1 MTATNPQEREG
12 VANASAPATGGGVA
26 IIGIGCRLPGS
37 NDWRAYWQNL
47 VDGVESIRFFDDAEL
62 LRAGVDPA
70 QLAAP
75 DYVKASPVIDDFDR
89 FDAGLFE
96 YSPREARVIDPQHRV
111 FLEVAH
117 DTLEDAGY
125 APGSYGGSIGVFAGA
140 GGVVSSYFASNPALR
155 GTTGGVEHI
164 GNDKDFL
171 ATRVS
176 YKLNLT
182 GPSVTVQ
189 TACSTSLVAIH
200 LACSSI
206 LNGECDMAVAGA
218 STVRVPHIAGYTA
231 RKGDILSPDG
241 HCRAF
246 DANAQGTVFGSGAG
260 AIVLKHIDDALADGD
275 HIYAVIRG
283 TAINNDGASKVSYTA
298 SSVIGQAKA
307 MLDAFACAGVSPR
320 AVGYVETHG
329 TGTVVGDP
337 LEIDALT
344 KAFRRHTQ
352 DSGFCAVGSVKTNI
366 GHLEQASGVA
376 SVIKAALALD
386 RGQIPPSL
394 NFTTPNPKIPF
405 AQTPFFVNT
414 ALCDWPRDATPRFA
428 AVNSL
433 GLGGTNAFAV
443 LEEAPARVPS
453 PVADDRPLHVL
464 TLSARS
470 QHALVALADRWGQY
484 LTRTDE
490 PVADICYTANTG
502 RAPLNVRMTAIGS
515 SAGELAGQL
524 AAQSSAGLQP
534 SAERG
539 GKRPLAFLFTGQ
551 GAQYAGMA
559 AALYR
564 TQPVFRDA
572 LERCDALLRPQL
584 GKSLLS
590 VLYGDA
596 RSKTRID
603 QTAYAQPALFAVEWA
618 LAELWRSW
626 GIVPD
631 MVLGH
636 SVGEYVAACVAG
648 CYDLE
653 ACIALI
659 AARGRLMQALP
670 KGGAMAA
677 LFADG
682 ETVERLLD
690 DNDPQAIGIA
700 AYNGPEN
707 TVVSGQAEAVA
718 DAFARAQQ
726 AGIGGRELTVSH
738 AFHSPLMAPAAAALE
753 ALASSYAA
761 QAPKIPLVANLT
773 GAIAY
778 GPPTPAYWRDHALQP
793 VHFISGVRTLAQA
806 GIVDFVE
813 VGPGTTLVSLAQQIA
828 GAGEADKAGGRRF
841 LASIGRDREWSEL
854 TATLAALWRSGA
866 PVDWRAFD
874 QPYARRRVSAPT
886 YAFERERYW
895 LDAARSSA
903 AAGPGADIPGKRLSS
918 PLAAWQFESTY
929 DLDAIPWLTDHRIF
943 GMAVLPVMA
952 GLVALAAVGR
962 ERFGGA
968 AVAVESLTY
977 DDALVIPDDG
987 ARVVQTVLQGEG
999 GDVDGELV
1007 SRGAAYD
1014 DGWRRHIRA
1023 RVSALAAPHIAPV
1036 ATPLPAS
1043 AGVARMTPVKPAR
1056 YYEAIAPLGFGY
1068 GPGFRGIVELWQGD
1082 DEAVS
1087 RVQLPEHLDATAYP
1101 LLHPALLDACL
1112 HIYPA
1117 LVPDYRSLAGLEAK
1131 PGGTWLPI
1139 SIERFEIDRA
1149 GASRVWVRAKRRD
1162 VAQAGVVTVDIEIYG
1177 DDGAP
1182 VALIGGLTVKPIT
1195 RTQIAPQAA
1204 ASRYRALHRL
1214 EWVERP
1220 ALSLPDVS
1228 DAAADGPTEWLIV
1241 ASAARGMADALDARL
1256 RAFGRRTSVLPLPD
1270 GDGTGAFNA
1279 ADTQATLSAALA
1291 ARADAAGPV
1300 GHIGVVLAHGLGE
1313 HVDEATTV
1321 ESLADAE
1328 RRFSGGTLAIVRA
1341 LAAFAEA
1348 HADAVP
1354 RVWLV
1359 TRGAHAPV
1367 PRTPGADP
1375 LQSSVWGIGRVAALE
1390 HSELWAGMVDVAGD
1404 DVAALA
1410 AELLAGDGEDEVALR
1425 GGRRYA
1431 LRLDRDD
1438 DAPVPERIVP
1448 PFDPAATY
1456 LITGGLGALGLKVA
1470 DWLVS
1475 AQGVRYLVLTARR
1488 APGDAVAA
1496 VIERWRQQGANVVVK
1511 QADVAHAADTHAL
1524 IEQIGAEL
1532 PPLKGVFH
1540 CAGNLD
1546 DGVLVQMDWDKF
1558 ARATDPKVLG
1568 GWGLHA
1574 QTRHLALDHFV
1585 LFSSVLSVTGAMG
1598 QVNYVAGNAFL
1609 DGLTEYRRRLGLPAQ
1624 AINWG
1629 PWGGSGLATES
1640 GERGETIWR
1649 ARGTDYIDAEDGI
1662 ALLHAIL
1669 ARGVHQSVAT
1679 LTEWPQW
1686 AAQYPKRPPLLEWL
1700 VRGAPAPAANA
1711 LFTRAQVE
1719 ARLAAAPEDERR
1731 AVLHDIVG
1739 QMVRAVLEI
1748 KGDFDPAQPLRELG
1762 LDSLMAITLLNQL
1775 DAAVGVRLP
1784 AAAMLKGPSLDQLVD
1799 ELLPKVKIA
1808 TDAAASEPSAIA
1820 ARATT
1825 ASTAT
1830 VAVVPRPASSST
1842 APAAGATQQTV
1853 PAAQRERWLVEIR
1866 SNPDARYRLICF
1878 PFAGGGSAIYR
1889 AWADG
1894 ADPHAEILAVE
1905 PPGRLSRINEPPVNR
1920 IDAFVDGLLAELR
1933 PLLDRP
1939 VAFFGHCI
1947 GGLTMYETARALIE
1961 RDGVTPVHLFASGA
1975 RPPHRLVADAAFER
1989 KLAAALANLRDFD
2002 IIAPLYRQT
2011 DDVLAE
2017 ALRHFQ
2023 IDATEQMLAI
2033 PELRELVLP
2042 VVRAE
2047 FEMASRYVFV
2057 PASPWPVPIT
2067 SFRGKDDIYVTHE
2080 DALAWRD
2087 FTTDAFNLYTRDG
2100 AHFGV
2105 VEDRAFILNAISD
2118 ALAA

>member
-1 MTATNPQEREG
+1 MTAANQPEPAG
-12 VANASAPATGGGVA
+12 DANATPDAAPVRNEPASTAHRGVA
-26 IIGIGCRLPGS
+26 IVGIGCRLPGA
-37 NDWRAYWQNL
+37 NDWRAFWQNL
-47 VDGVESIRFFDDAEL
+47 VDGVESIRSFDDATL

-89 FDAGLFE
+89 FDAGFFE

-111 FLEVAH
+111 FLEVVH
-117 DTLEDAGY
+117 DALEDAGY
-125 APGSYGGSIGVFAGA
+125 GASASDASIGVFAGA

-155 GTTGGVEHI
+155 GSTGGVEHI

-206 LNGECDMAVAGA
+206 LNGECDMAIAGA

-231 RKGDILSPDG
+231 RQGDILSPDG

-246 DANAQGTVFGSGAG
+246 DAHAQGTVFGSGAG
-260 AIVLKHIDDALADGD
+260 AIVLKHVDDALADGD

-283 TAINNDGASKVSYTA
+283 TAINNDGGSKVSYTA
-298 SSVIGQAKA
+298 SSVSGQAKA
-307 MLDAFACAGVSPR
+307 MLDAFGCAGVAPR

-352 DSGFCAVGSVKTNI
+352 DTGFCSVGSVKTNI

-394 NFTTPNPKIPF
+394 NFDTPNPKIPF

-414 ALCDWPRDATPRFA
+414 ALRDWPRDVAPRFA

-443 LEEAPARVPS
+443 LEEAPVRAP
-453 PVADDRPLHVL
+453 AAAQNDRPLHVL
-464 TLSARS
+464 ALSARS
-470 QHALVALADRWGQY
+470 SSALAALADRWRQY
-484 LTRTDE
+484 LATTDA
-490 PVADICYTANTG
+490 PVADLCYTANTG
-502 RAPLNVRMTAIGS
+502 RAPLNMRLTAVGTTAAEL
-515 SAGELAGQL
+515 SAQL
-524 AAQSSAGLQP
+524 AAQA
-534 SAERG
+534 ATERG

-572 LERCDALLRPQL
+572 LDRCDALLRPHL
-584 GKSLLS
+584 GKPLLS
-590 VLYGDA
+590 VLYGEA
-596 RSKTRID
+596 GATALID
-603 QTAYAQPALFAVEWA
+603 QTAYAQPALFAIEWS

-631 MVLGH
+631 AVLGH
-636 SVGEYVAACVAG
+636 SVGEYAAACVAG

-653 ACIALI
+653 TCIALI

-677 LFADG
+677 LFANG

-690 DNDPQAIGIA
+690 ASDPQAISIA

-707 TVVSGQAEAVA
+707 TVVSGRADAVA
-718 DAFARAQQ
+718 DVFARAQQ

-738 AFHSPLMAPAAAALE
+738 AFHSPLMADAAAELE
-753 ALASSYAA
+753 ALAGRHHAA
-761 QAPKIPLVANLT
+761 KPKIPLVANLT
-773 GAIAY
+773 GALADA
-778 GPPTPAYWRDHALQP
+778 PPTPAYWRDHALQP
-793 VHFISGVRTLAQA
+793 VQFIAGVQALAQA

-813 VGPGTTLVSLAQQIA
+813 VGPGTTLVSLAQQIL
-828 GAGEADKAGGRRF
+828 GRDEAGGRRF
-841 LASIGRDREWSEL
+841 LASIGRDREWGEL
-854 TATLAALWRSGA
+854 TATLGALWRSGA

-874 QPYARRRVSAPT
+874 RPYARRRVSAPT

-895 LDAARSSA
+895 LDAGRGGAVGHAGA
-903 AAGPGADIPGKRLSS
+903 AAGPGADIPGQRLSS
-918 PLAAWQFESTY
+918 PLAAWQFAATY

-943 GMAVLPVMA
+943 GMAVLPVAA
-952 GLVALAAVGR
+952 GLVALAAAGR
-962 ERFGGA
+962 ERAGGA
-968 AVAVESLTY
+968 AVAIDSLTY
-977 DDALVIPDDG
+977 DDALVVPDDG
-987 ARVVQTVLQGEG
+987 ARAVQTILQGDG
-999 GDVDGELV
+999 SDVDAELA
-1007 SRGAAYD
+1007 SRDTTGDA
-1014 DGWRRHIRA
+1014 WHRHLRA
-1023 RVSALAAPHIAPV
+1023 RVSVLEAPRLAPL
-1036 ATPLPAS
+1036 ATPLPAA
-1043 AGVARMTPVKPAR
+1043 AGVERMTPIEPSR
-1056 YYEAIAPLGFGY
+1056 YYDAIAPLGFGY
-1068 GPGFRGIVELWQGD
+1068 GPGFRGIVALWQGD

-1087 RVQLPEHLDATAYP
+1087 RVQLPEHLDAAAYP
-1101 LLHPALLDACL
+1101 LHPALLDACL
-1112 HIYPA
+1112 HSYPA

-1131 PGGTWLPI
+1131 PEGTWLPI
-1139 SIERFEIDRA
+1139 SIERFEIVRA
-1149 GASRVWVRAKRRD
+1149 GADRVWVRAKRRD
-1162 VAQAGVVTVDIEIYG
+1162 ATQADVVTFDIEIYG
-1177 DDGAP
+1177 DDWAP
-1182 VALIGGLTVKPIT
+1182 VALLGGLTVKPIT
-1195 RTQIAPQAA
+1195 RAEIAPHA
-1204 ASRYRALHRL
+1204 ASARNRALHRL
-1214 EWVERP
+1214 DWVERP
-1220 ALSLPDVS
+1220 AQALPNAPAAEPS
-1228 DAAADGPTEWLIV
+1228 DWLIV
-1241 ASAARGMADALDARL
+1241 AGAERGIADALDAQL
-1256 RAFGRRTSVLPLPD
+1256 RAFGYRASVLPMPD
-1270 GDGTGAFNA
+1270 SGTEADIHA
-1279 ADTQATLSAALA
+1279 ALSAALA
-1291 ARADAAGPV
+1291 ARPAGSA
-1300 GHIGVVLAHGLGE
+1300 GALGVVLAHGLGE
-1313 HVDEATTV
+1313 RIDETTTV
-1321 ESLADAE
+1321 DALAAAE
-1328 RRFSGGTLAIVRA
+1328 RRVSGGTLALVRA
-1341 LAAFAEA
+1341 LATLAEADAEA
-1348 HADAVP
+1348 HADAMP

-1367 PRTPGADP
+1367 PRAAGGDP
-1375 LQSSVWGIGRVAALE
+1375 LQASVCGIGRVAALE
-1390 HSELWAGMVDVAGD
+1390 YPELWAGTIDIGGEE

-1410 AELLAGDGEDEVALR
+1410 AELFASDSEDEVALR
-1425 GGRRYA
+1425 AGRRHA

-1438 DAPVPERIVP
+1438 EPAPERIVP

-1456 LITGGLGALGLKVA
+1456 LLTGGLGALGLKVA
-1470 DWLVS
+1470 DWLVTE
-1475 AQGVRYLVLTARR
+1475 QGVRHLVLTARR
-1488 APGDAVAA
+1488 APGEQVAA
-1496 VIERWRQQGANVVVK
+1496 VLDRWRQQGANVVVK
-1511 QADVAHAADTHAL
+1511 QADVARAADTHAL

-1546 DGVLVQMDWDKF
+1546 DGVLAQMDWDKF
-1558 ARATDPKVLG
+1558 ARTTGPKVLG
-1568 GWGLHA
+1568 GWALHA
-1574 QTRHLALDHFV
+1574 QTRHLPLDHFV

-1598 QVNYVAGNAFL
+1598 QANYVASNAFL
-1609 DGLTEYRRRLGLPAQ
+1609 DGLAEYRRRLGLPAQ
-1624 AINWG
+1624 TINWG
-1629 PWGGSGLATES
+1629 PWGGAGLATES
-1640 GERGETIWR
+1640 GERGEAIWR
-1649 ARGTDYIDAEDGI
+1649 ARGTEYIDAEDGI

-1669 ARGVHQSVAT
+1669 ARGLQQGVVT
-1679 LTEWPQW
+1679 ITEWPQW
-1686 AAQYPKRPPLLEWL
+1686 AAQYSKRPALLERL
-1700 VRGAPAPAANA
+1700 VRGAAAQAANA
-1711 LFTRAQVE
+1711 LFTRAQVD
-1719 ARLAAAPEDERR
+1719 ARLGAVPDSERR
-1731 AVLHDIVG
+1731 DVLRDIVS

-1748 KGDFDPAQPLRELG
+1748 KGEFDATQPLRELG
-1762 LDSLMAITLLNQL
+1762 LDSLMAITLINQL

-1784 AAAMLKGPSLDQLVD
+1784 AAAMLKGPSLEQLVD
-1799 ELLPKVKIA
+1799 ELLPKVKVA
-1808 TDAAASEPSAIA
+1808 AGAVANGSADAARAASAPAAASALAAIH
-1820 ARATT
+1820 
-1825 ASTAT
+1825 
-1830 VAVVPRPASSST
+1830 VPQPAL
-1842 APAAGATQQTV
+1842 PAHN
-1853 PAAQRERWLVEIR
+1853 EHWLVEIR
-1866 SNPDARYRLICF
+1866 SNPGARYRLICF

-1889 AWADG
+1889 AWANG
-1894 ADPHAEILAVE
+1894 ADPDAEILAVE
-1905 PPGRLSRINEPPVNR
+1905 PPGRLSRIGEPPVNR
-1920 IDAFVDGLLAELR
+1920 IGAFVDGLLAELR
-1933 PLLDRP
+1933 PLLDKP

-1961 RDGVTPVHLFASGA
+1961 REGVAPMHLFASGA
-1975 RPPHRLVADAAFER
+1975 RPPHRLVADATFER
-1989 KLAAALANLRDFD
+1989 KLAATLVGLREFD
-2002 IIAPLYRQT
+2002 IIAPLYRQS

-2057 PASPWPVPIT
+2057 PSSPWAIPIT

-2087 FTTDAFNLYTRDG
+2087 FTIGEFNLFTRDG

-2105 VEDRAFILNAISD
+2105 VDDRVFILDAISD

>member
-1 MTATNPQEREG
+1 MTATHLPEPAG
-12 VANASAPATGGGVA
+12 DATAAPDASPPLASANGGVA
-26 IIGIGCRLPGS
+26 IVGIGCRLPGA
-37 NDWRAYWQNL
+37 NDWRAFWQNL
-47 VDGVESIRFFDDAEL
+47 VDGVESIRFFDDATL

-111 FLEVAH
+111 FLEVVH
-117 DTLEDAGY
+117 DALEDAGY
-125 APGSYGGSIGVFAGA
+125 WPDTCDGSIGVFAGA

-155 GTTGGVEHI
+155 GSTGGVEHI

-206 LNGECDMAVAGA
+206 LNGECDMAIAGA
-218 STVRVPHIAGYTA
+218 STIRVPHIAGYTA
-231 RKGDILSPDG
+231 RQGDILSPDG

-246 DANAQGTVFGSGAG
+246 DAHAQGTVFGSGAG
-260 AIVLKHIDDALADGD
+260 AIVLKHVDDALADGD

-283 TAINNDGASKVSYTA
+283 TAINNDGGSKVSYTA
-298 SSVIGQAKA
+298 SSVSGQAKA
-307 MLDAFACAGVSPR
+307 MLDAFACAGVAPR

-344 KAFRRHTQ
+344 KAFRRHTP
-352 DSGFCAVGSVKTNI
+352 DAGFCAVGSVKTNI

-394 NFTTPNPKIPF
+394 NFDTPNPKIPF
-405 AQTPFFVNT
+405 PQTPFFVNT
-414 ALCDWPRDATPRFA
+414 ALRDWPRDAVPRFA

-443 LEEAPARVPS
+443 LEEAPVRPA
-453 PVADDRPLHVL
+453 AAAAAAENDRPLHVL
-464 TLSARS
+464 ALSARS
-470 QHALVALADRWGQY
+470 APALAALADRWRQF
-484 LTRTDE
+484 LATTDA
-490 PVADICYTANTG
+490 PVGDLCYTANTG
-502 RAPLNVRMTAIGS
+502 RAPRNARLTVAGGT
-515 SAGELAGQL
+515 AGELSAQL
-524 AAQSSAGLQP
+524 AAAQAT
-534 SAERG
+534 ERG

-572 LERCDALLRPQL
+572 LERCDALLRPHL
-584 GKSLLS
+584 DTPLLS

-596 RSKTRID
+596 QAKALID
-603 QTAYAQPALFAVEWA
+603 QTAYAQPALFAIEWS

-626 GIVPD
+626 GLVPD
-631 MVLGH
+631 AVLGH

-648 CYDLE
+648 CYDLD
-653 ACIALI
+653 ACLALI

-690 DNDPQAIGIA
+690 ASDPQAIAIA

-707 TVVSGQAEAVA
+707 TVVSGRADAVA

-738 AFHSPLMAPAAAALE
+738 AFHSPLMASAAAELE
-753 ALASSYAA
+753 TLAGSYHAA
-761 QAPKIPLVANLT
+761 KPKIALVANLS
-773 GAIAY
+773 GAIADA
-778 GPPTPAYWRDHALQP
+778 PPTPAYWRDHALQP
-793 VHFISGVRTLAQA
+793 VHFISGVQALAQA

-813 VGPGTTLVSLAQQIA
+813 VGPGTTLVSLAQQIL
-828 GAGEADKAGGRRF
+828 GSDEAGGRRF
-841 LASIGRDREWSEL
+841 LASIGRDREWGEL
-854 TATLAALWRSGA
+854 TATLGALWRSGA

-874 QPYARRRVSAPT
+874 APYARRRVSAPT

-895 LDAARSSA
+895 LDAGRGGA
-903 AAGPGADIPGKRLSS
+903 AGGAGTATGPGADIPGRRVSS
-918 PLAAWQFESTY
+918 PLAAWQFAATY

-943 GMAVLPVMA
+943 GLAVLPVAA
-952 GLVALAAVGR
+952 GLVALAAAGR
-962 ERFGGA
+962 ERVGGA
-968 AVAVESLTY
+968 AVAIDSLTY
-977 DDALVIPDDG
+977 DDALVVPDDG
-987 ARVVQTVLQGEG
+987 ARAVQTLLQGDG
-999 GDVDGELV
+999 GDLDAELV
-1007 SRGAAYD
+1007 SRDAAD
-1014 DGWRRHIRA
+1014 DAWHRHLRA
-1023 RVSALAAPHIAPV
+1023 RVSTLAAPRLAPI

-1043 AGVARMTPVKPAR
+1043 AGVERMTPIEPTR

-1068 GPGFRGIVELWQGD
+1068 GPGFRGIVALWQGD
-1082 DEAVS
+1082 DAAVS
-1087 RVQLPEHLDATAYP
+1087 RVQLPEHLDAAAYP
-1101 LLHPALLDACL
+1101 LHPALLDACL

-1131 PGGTWLPI
+1131 PEGTWLPI
-1139 SIERFEIDRA
+1139 SIERFEIARP
-1149 GASRVWVRAKRRD
+1149 GADRVWVRAKRRD
-1162 VAQAGVVTVDIEIYG
+1162 AAQADVITLDIEIYG

-1182 VALIGGLTVKPIT
+1182 VALLGGLTVKPIT
-1195 RTQIAPQAA
+1195 RAQIAPNA
-1204 ASRYRALHRL
+1204 ASSRNRALHRL
-1214 EWVERP
+1214 DWVERP
-1220 ALSLPDVS
+1220 AQPLPEAPAAEPS
-1228 DAAADGPTEWLIV
+1228 DWLIV
-1241 ASAARGMADALDARL
+1241 AGAERTLADALDARL
-1256 RAFGRRTSVLPLPD
+1256 RALGHHASVLPLPD
-1270 GDGTGAFNA
+1270 GGTDADVQA
-1279 ADTQATLSAALA
+1279 ALRAALA
-1291 ARADAAGPV
+1291 ARPAGSA
-1300 GHIGVVLAHGLGE
+1300 GALGVVLAHGLGE
-1313 HVDEATTV
+1313 RVDEATTV
-1321 ESLADAE
+1321 DALAAAE
-1328 RRFSGGTLAIVRA
+1328 RRASGGTLALVRA
-1341 LAAFAEA
+1341 LSALAEA
-1348 HADAVP
+1348 NADAGAEAGAMP

-1359 TRGAHAPV
+1359 TRGACAPV
-1367 PRTPGADP
+1367 PRAPGGDP
-1375 LQSSVWGIGRVAALE
+1375 LQASAGGIGRVAALE
-1390 HSELWAGMVDVAGD
+1390 YPELWAGTIDIGGEE

-1410 AELLAGDGEDEVALR
+1410 AELFASDAEEEVALR
-1425 GGRRYA
+1425 AGHRYA
-1431 LRLDRDD
+1431 LRLDRDEEP
-1438 DAPVPERIVP
+1438 APERIVP

-1456 LITGGLGALGLKVA
+1456 LLTGGLGALGLKVA
-1470 DWLVS
+1470 DWLIT
-1475 AQGVRYLVLTARR
+1475 AQGVRHLVLTARR
-1488 APGDAVAA
+1488 APGEQVAP
-1496 VIERWRQQGANVVVK
+1496 VLERWRQQGANVVVK
-1511 QADVAHAADTHAL
+1511 QADVARAADTHAL
-1524 IEQIGAEL
+1524 IAQIGAEL

-1546 DGVLVQMDWDKF
+1546 DGVLAQMDWDKF
-1558 ARATDPKVLG
+1558 ARTTGPKVLG
-1568 GWGLHA
+1568 GWALHA
-1574 QTRHLALDHFV
+1574 ATRHLPLDHFV

-1598 QVNYVAGNAFL
+1598 QANYVAGNAFL
-1609 DGLTEYRRRLGLPAQ
+1609 DGLAEYRRRLGLPAQ

-1629 PWGGSGLATES
+1629 PWGGAGLATES
-1640 GERGETIWR
+1640 GERGEAIWR
-1649 ARGTDYIDAEDGI
+1649 ARGTEYIDAEAGI

-1669 ARGVHQSVAT
+1669 ARGLQQAVVT
-1679 LTEWPQW
+1679 ITEWPQW
-1686 AAQYPKRPPLLEWL
+1686 AAQYPKRPALLERL
-1700 VRGAPAPAANA
+1700 VRGAPAQAANA
-1711 LFTRAQVE
+1711 LFTRAQVD
-1719 ARLAAAPEDERR
+1719 ARMAAAPESERR
-1731 AVLHDIVG
+1731 DVLRDIVS

-1748 KGDFDPAQPLRELG
+1748 KGEFDATQPLRELG
-1762 LDSLMAITLLNQL
+1762 LDSLMAITLINQL

-1784 AAAMLKGPSLDQLVD
+1784 AAAMLKGPSLEQLVD
-1799 ELLPKVKIA
+1799 ELLPKVKVTA
-1808 TDAAASEPSAIA
+1808 GGAAPEPAGAALA
-1820 ARATT
+1820 ARAVS
-1825 ASTAT
+1825 AS
-1830 VAVVPRPASSST
+1830 ASASIHV
-1842 APAAGATQQTV
+1842 APAAL
-1853 PAAQRERWLVEIR
+1853 PAQSERWLVEIR
-1866 SNPDARYRLICF
+1866 PNPAARYRLICF

-1889 AWADG
+1889 AWANG
-1894 ADPHAEILAVE
+1894 TDPHAEILAVE
-1905 PPGRLSRINEPPVNR
+1905 PPGRLARIGEPPVNR
-1920 IDAFVDGLLAELR
+1920 IGAFVDGLLAELR
-1933 PLLDRP
+1933 PLLDKP

-1961 RDGVTPVHLFASGA
+1961 REGIAPVHLFASGA

-1989 KLAAALANLRDFD
+1989 KLAATLVGLREFD
-2002 IIAPLYRQT
+2002 IVAPLYRQS
-2011 DDVLAE
+2011 DEVLAE

-2057 PASPWPVPIT
+2057 PNSPWTMPIT

-2087 FTTDAFNLYTRDG
+2087 FTTGEFNLFTRDG

-2105 VEDRAFILNAISD
+2105 VDDRVFILDAISD